1 MSRQISPRLRL
12 DGYLPFRFSV
22 LSNAIS
28 SNIARIYEEEFGLSI
43 WQWRIVA
50 ILGETN
56 GLTST
61 QVGERALMDKWMISR
76 TVTSLQKKG
85 LLVRGVDPI
94 DRRRVPLTLTESG
107 KAIYDAIVPRALAL
121 EQDLLSALSDT
132 DRAELQRLLGRLA
145 TIASPDRA
153 LWSSPAADE

>member
-1 MSRQISPRLRL
+1 MSRQISSRLRL

-56 GLTST
+56 GLTSK

-153 LWSSPAADE
+153 LWSSLAADE